1 MGRQPWVAS
10 ERARQ
15 PWVVTERQP
24 WVASVLS
31 GKGVSYEPESE
42 MCPPLVR
49 GDIPSCVTFLL
60 LKDHKAGNPI
70 DCRNILYNLQTSE
83 KIH

>member
-1 MGRQPWVAS
+1 MAS
-10 ERARQ
+10 ERDRQ

-24 WVASVLS
+24 WVVSVFS
-31 GKGVSYEPESE
+31 VEGISYEPESE
-42 MCPPLVR
+42 ICLPFVR
-49 GDIPSCVTFLL
+49 GDIPSRVTFLL
-60 LKDHKAGNPI
+60 LKDHKVGNPI